1 MKRTFFLGSV
11 ISQDPCG
18 HYESVSFTEMTI
30 DYDAV
35 SILLPV
41 VCPNCGKTNLLSN
54 FCPNCGERIKAK
66 GVLPNGEV

>member
-11 ISQDPCG
+11 VAQDPCG

-30 DYDAV
+30 DYEAV

-41 VCPNCGKTNLLSN
+41 VCPKCGKINLLSN
-54 FCPNCGERIKAK
+54 FCPNCGERIKGK
-66 GVLPNGEV
+66 EVEQ